1 METPAISYF
10 NLGFSSR
17 SSLNYLNETYYLPF
31 RASKVNRTATK
42 WSNKTIFIW
51 LPSIRTLST

>member
-17 SSLNYLNETYYLPF
+17 ISLNYLNETYYLPF

-42 WSNKTIFIW
+42 
-51 LPSIRTLST
+51 